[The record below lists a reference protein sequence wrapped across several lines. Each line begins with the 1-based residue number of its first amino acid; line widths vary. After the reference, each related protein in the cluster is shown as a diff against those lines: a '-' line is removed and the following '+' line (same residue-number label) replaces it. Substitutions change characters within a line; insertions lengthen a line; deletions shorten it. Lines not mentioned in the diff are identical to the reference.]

1 MIKLPLVTEEQQR
14 PAIDLNAASDEMRGV
29 GAAIIFGAAII

>member
-1 MIKLPLVTEEQQR
+1 MYKLSLVTEEQQR
-14 PAIDLNAASDEMRGV
+14 PEIDLDTASDRMRGV